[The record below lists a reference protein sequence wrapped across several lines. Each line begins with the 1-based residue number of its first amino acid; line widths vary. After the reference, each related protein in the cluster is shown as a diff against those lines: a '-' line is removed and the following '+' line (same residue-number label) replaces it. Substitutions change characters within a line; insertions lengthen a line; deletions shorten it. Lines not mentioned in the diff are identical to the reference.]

1 MKIKLFIIIILLQVR
16 ILNAQTAFLTSGK
29 SLSNAQVLIDNT
41 IGEPITFTVQ
51 NATIRLTQGFQQN
64 NYNIPTGIKTAQL
77 NVSIKT
83 FPNPTVDKLQ
93 ILLSKHYNS
102 NLNLNLYD
110 INGQLIWYG
119 KMGNDVEMQ
128 NIDVSK
134 FASGTYILQLTNE
147 TEELLNIYKIEKINK

>member
-1 MKIKLFIIIILLQVR
+1 MKIKLLIIIILLQIR
-16 ILNAQTAFLTSGK
+16 ILNAQTAFSTSGK

-64 NYNIPTGIKTAQL
+64 NYNIPTGIITAQL
-77 NVSIKT
+77 DVSINV
-83 FPNPTVDKLQ
+83 FPNPTSDKLQ
-93 ILLSKHYNS
+93 IQLSKHYNS
-102 NLNLNLYD
+102 NLHLNLYD
-110 INGQLIWYG
+110 INGQLIWYS

-134 FASGTYILQLTNE
+134 LASGTYILQLTDE
-147 TEELLNIYKIEKINK
+147 TKGLINTYKIEKSNN